1 MRNNKLK
8 IVREAWSHSKF
19 FIGKNRVLAKALGN
33 SEEEEYSDKLHLIS
47 KCLKN
52 ECGLLMTNQSEEEVV
67 DYFSRLSEPDFA
79 RTGGLATQTVE
90 LQQGVLNMFSH
101 SMEPQLRQ
109 LGNLTVLS
117 LVSLKLLLSGM
128 PVQLVKGQV
137 TLLVDYTVCE
147 EGDVLSSEQARILKL
162 LGKIVVVEQQ
172 SSLSFGRTISN
183 VHRNKGGTF
192 KCSQENVFE

>member
-8 IVREAWSHSKF
+8 TVREAWSHSKF

-33 SEEEEYSDKLHLIS
+33 TEEEEYSDNLHLVS
-47 KCLKN
+47 RCLKN
-52 ECGLLMTNQSEEEVV
+52 ECGLLVTNQSEEDVME
-67 DYFSRLSEPDFA
+67 YFSNLSQPDFA
-79 RTGGLATQTVE
+79 RTGGVARQTVQLKE
-90 LQQGVLNMFSH
+90 GVLNMFSH

-172 SSLSFGRTISN
+172 SSLSLGRTISN

>member
-1 MRNNKLK
+1 MFLGLVSPVLIIVFMTCRIFVFQCENMRNNKLK

-101 SMEPQLRQ
+101 SMEPQLRK
-109 LGNLTVLS
+109 LGEFITVEMCRAGLTLQFRDASPVGEGPGH
-117 LVSLKLLLSGM
+117 LVGGLHRLPG
-128 PVQLVKGQV
+128 G
-137 TLLVDYTVCE
+137 
-147 EGDVLSSEQARILKL
+147 GDT
-162 LGKIVVVEQQ
+162 QQ
-172 SSLSFGRTISN
+172 
-183 VHRNKGGTF
+183 
-192 KCSQENVFE
+192 